1 MTNAMSIGT
10 AADRSP
16 LAAHAGMHG
25 GYRSALC
32 RACGGAIIVREMDAS
47 SPQKLAAVTLPKGGP
62 VDKAKKPYDVVIIGG
77 GPAGLTAGI
86 YAGRAQLKT
95 AVIERG
101 APGGQISQTD
111 EVENYPGFPD
121 GISGPEL
128 SVRFRDQAERFGA
141 QLITDEVTGIEPQ
154 DDGSFVVRG
163 HSADYTAGA
172 VIVATG
178 ANPRL
183 LGVPGED
190 ELYGHG
196 VSTCATCDGFFYRGK
211 RVVVVGGGDAAV
223 EEGMF
228 LTRFADEVVVVH
240 RRDELRANRSAQERA
255 FANPKMS
262 FVWDTVVTEVVGEG
276 GQVEGVKTRNVE
288 SGEEGF
294 IAADGVFVY
303 IGHEPNTGY
312 LRGTVDLRESGY
324 LDVRDEVY
332 TNVPGLFAA
341 GDVADEVYR
350 QLGTSVGA
358 GTRAAMT
365 AERFL
370 AENGWQ
376 SVQAQPEAD
385 ARGDEAGEKEPVQAY
400 I

>member
-1 MTNAMSIGT
+1 MDLIAPTT
-10 AADRSP
+10 PKKRP
-16 LAAHAGMHG
+16 L
-25 GYRSALC
+25 
-32 RACGGAIIVREMDAS
+32 
-47 SPQKLAAVTLPKGGP
+47 LA
-62 VDKAKKPYDVVIIGG
+62 YDVVIIGA

-95 AVIERG
+95 AIIERG
-101 APGGQISQTD
+101 VPGGQIAQTD
-111 EVENYPGFPD
+111 DVENYPGFPE

-128 SVRFRDQAERFGA
+128 SARFQQQAERFGA
-141 QLITDEVTGIEPQ
+141 ELKLDEVTGVEPQ
-154 DDGSFVVRG
+154 EAGGFVVRG
-163 HSADYTAGA
+163 QVADYSAGS

-183 LGVPGED
+183 LGVPGESD
-190 ELYGHG
+190 LYGKG

-223 EEGMF
+223 EEGGF

-276 GQVEGVKTRNVE
+276 GLVKGVRTRHVE
-288 SGEEGF
+288 SGAESF
-294 IAADGVFVY
+294 VPADGVFVY

-312 LRGTVDLRESGY
+312 LEGTVDLRESGY

-332 TNVPGLFAA
+332 TSVPGLFAA

-365 AERFL
+365 AERYL
-370 AENGWQ
+370 VETDWQ
-376 SVQAQPEAD
+376 GVSLSASHETVDEQVAA
-385 ARGDEAGEKEPVQAY
+385 EAGEQVLPVGP
-400 I
+400 